1 LRLPALAR
9 DHDPMRGASRSAAK
23 VAFLAAAMGG
33 AGCATSL
40 ASFQPAHVPAQGH
53 VSANAGIDVAL
64 PLTTL
69 GRTLDAAKTLAEAS
83 QQRRLTD
90 AEELQLF
97 DAGGTLALNPPGPV
111 THVGITY
118 TPVRSWEVGAHYAS
132 AAWRLA
138 LRHQV
143 LDQDVDGVDLTIGL
157 GGQRF
162 SSGFPLQDV
171 IPGLVLEDFVRW
183 KFDLPIVIGRHGDF
197 FRIWGGPQLAMSTYS
212 THLRLELPQQAPV
225 LAGVEG
231 SGFYVAGQGGAAVG
245 YRKVFIAFELTVA
258 RHYGTA
264 TLGALAQEHDVDLGG
279 WVILPGLA
287 LLGEF

>member
-1 LRLPALAR
+1 MS
-9 DHDPMRGASRSAAK
+9 PMRGARGACLWLS
-23 VAFLAAAMGG
+23 VVTAAA

-40 ASFQPAHVPAQGH
+40 ASFQPAHVPDKGH
-53 VSANAGIDVAL
+53 VSANAGLDVAL
-64 PLTTL
+64 PLSTFA
-69 GRTLDAAKTLAEAS
+69 RTLDASKTLAEAS
-83 QQRRLTD
+83 NERRLTD
-90 AEELQLF
+90 AEKLQLF
-97 DAGGTLALNPPGPV
+97 EAGATLALNSPGPV
-111 THVGITY
+111 THLGLTY
-118 TPVRSWEVGAHYAS
+118 TPVRSWEVGLQYAS

-143 LDQDVDGVDLTIGL
+143 LDQDVDGVDLTVGI

-171 IPGLVLEDFVRW
+171 IPGLALEDFVRW

-212 THLRLELPQQAPV
+212 SHLRLDLPAETPA

-231 SGFYVAGQGGAAVG
+231 SGFYVAGQGGAAIG
-245 YRKVFIAFELTVA
+245 YRKVFLAFELTVA
-258 RHYGTA
+258 RHFGTA
-264 TLGALAQEHDVDLGG
+264 TLSALTEAHDVDLGG

>member
-1 LRLPALAR
+1 
-9 DHDPMRGASRSAAK
+9 MRGACTS
-23 VAFLAAAMGG
+23 VARAAAVS
-33 AGCATSL
+33 ALVATTATGCATSL

-53 VSANAGIDVAL
+53 VSANLGLDVAL

-69 GRTLDAAKTLAEAS
+69 ARTLDGAKTLADAS
-83 QQRRLTD
+83 SERQLTD
-90 AEELQLF
+90 AEKLQLF
-97 DAGGTLALNPPGPV
+97 DAGATLALNPPGPV
-111 THVGITY
+111 THVGISY
-118 TPVRSWEVGAHYAS
+118 TPVRSWEVGLHYAS

-143 LDQDVDGVDLTIGL
+143 LDQDVDGVDLTVGI

-162 SSGFPLQDV
+162 ASGFPLEDV

-183 KFDLPIVIGRHGDF
+183 KFDLPVVIGRHGDF

-212 THLRLELPQQAPV
+212 THLRLDLPGQAPA
-225 LAGVEG
+225 LAGVDG
-231 SGFYVAGQGGAAVG
+231 SGFYVAGQAGAALG
-245 YRKVFIAFELTVA
+245 YRKVFLAFELTVA
-258 RHYGTA
+258 RHFGSA
-264 TLGALAQEHDVDLGG
+264 TLSALAQEHDVDLGG